1 MKRLMIRKLIVI
13 SQSESRS
20 LEVPFEKGL
29 NIILGG
35 NKTGKSSIIKS
46 IFTTLGCE
54 CKRVEADWKKLVS
67 TYLLFFKYGERQF
80 CIVRQDKKFQIFENI
95 NNDFSCIIETNAFH
109 EYSNCL
115 MDILEIKM
123 PCISKDGKQ
132 FNITP
137 PLLFRFQYID
147 QDEGWSKI
155 ADSFKNVAYI
165 KDWKANTNKYVCGYL
180 DDSYYALQ
188 AQKAE
193 HILERDDKKK
203 ELNYNQNFVSRITST
218 LTRIEDIESVED
230 VTTDIELLLAKAE
243 ELRKLQFSYN
253 AEMTVLENDIYINQH
268 KLHIV
273 EHNLIETKKDIEYA
287 MTQEDEL
294 ICPFCG
300 TIYSNGINE
309 QLNITSDYAHCE
321 NLIAELKSSI
331 SVATKE
337 LEELKNKYNDVSVE
351 IQSIEQKVQNT
362 QELLSY
368 SSFYKSK
375 GQFEIY
381 ESCKRQLDVL
391 QGEINSC
398 VSKIAITDEKIN
410 EKKSKERSK
419 DIRED
424 IERYCRT
431 LADAINVPKTFIKLR
446 DFVQVINR
454 TGSETPRLVY
464 MYQSALYLYN
474 LERAYSPFNFYVVD
488 TPNQQ
493 GQDTENLG
501 SIFKSLELFLSDEG
515 QVIVGTER
523 ETGMEEKASNVIKL
537 TGKRR
542 CLNNIN
548 YKKHIELFK
557 NYKRLQLVGWLII
570 ITYKMK
576 FNQSSIFLA
585 S

>member
-273 EHNLIETKKDIEYA
+273 EYNLIETKKDIEYA

-548 YKKHIELFK
+548 YKKHIELLEK
-557 NYKRLQLVGWLII
+557 LQKTAISWVADNHNIQNEI
-570 ITYKMK
+570 
-576 FNQSSIFLA
+576 
-585 S
+585 

>member
-80 CIVRQDKKFQIFENI
+80 CIVRQDKKFRIFENI

-548 YKKHIELFK
+548 YKKHIELLEK
-557 NYKRLQLVGWLII
+557 LQKTAISWVADNHNIQNEI
-570 ITYKMK
+570 
-576 FNQSSIFLA
+576 
-585 S
+585 

>member
-1 MKRLMIRKLIVI
+1 MKMLMIRKLIVI

-548 YKKHIELFK
+548 YKKHIELLEK
-557 NYKRLQLVGWLII
+557 LQKTAISWVADNHNIQNEI
-570 ITYKMK
+570 
-576 FNQSSIFLA
+576 
-585 S
+585 

>member
-115 MDILEIKM
+115 TDILEIKM

-548 YKKHIELFK
+548 YKKHIELLEK
-557 NYKRLQLVGWLII
+557 LQKTAISWVADNHNIQNEI
-570 ITYKMK
+570 
-576 FNQSSIFLA
+576 
-585 S
+585 

>member
-218 LTRIEDIESVED
+218 LTRIEDIDSVED

-548 YKKHIELFK
+548 YKKHIELLEK
-557 NYKRLQLVGWLII
+557 LQKTAISWVADNHNIQNEI
-570 ITYKMK
+570 
-576 FNQSSIFLA
+576 
-585 S
+585 

>member
-46 IFTTLGCE
+46 IFTTLGCG

-337 LEELKNKYNDVSVE
+337 LKELKNKYNDVSVE

-548 YKKHIELFK
+548 YKKHIELLEK
-557 NYKRLQLVGWLII
+557 LQKTAISWVADNHNIQNEI
-570 ITYKMK
+570 
-576 FNQSSIFLA
+576 
-585 S
+585 

>member
-464 MYQSALYLYN
+464 MYQSGLYLYN

-548 YKKHIELFK
+548 YKKHIELLEK
-557 NYKRLQLVGWLII
+557 LQKTAISWVADNHNIQNEI
-570 ITYKMK
+570 
-576 FNQSSIFLA
+576 
-585 S
+585 